1 MYSCV
6 ECSFNNTSTFLGGK
20 KIFGTILI
28 FLILIFL
35 RKFIRTVIFVYFFT
49 VVQVGLRLTSGQEG
63 GGEQA
68 DRSGAKP
75 GTTTPPPFP
84 HGGIILYIERKR
96 GVNCIKA
103 ADGLPWST
111 CEQGFVSRREIL

>member
-75 GTTTPPPFP
+75 GTTTPPLPP
-84 HGGIILYIERKR
+84 GRNYTVHRAEKGGELY
-96 GVNCIKA
+96 
-103 ADGLPWST
+103 
-111 CEQGFVSRREIL
+111 